1 MSTRYGL
8 IRQRSFSL
16 FSCAF
21 LILLMILSS
30 SGKAAAHS
38 LLLASGAPQG
48 EPTPSELINA
58 VNTLRAGH
66 GLSALKVHRILM
78 QTAQSQANALLA
90 SHGAVGHSRP
100 GGMTYTEQLI
110 QLGYPLAGDLSLGGF
125 RSENYVFGNDLTIP
139 DAIQFWLGDEPHTNT
154 MLSPNYLDI
163 GAGVAVGSDGTVYYV
178 VDTAR
183 PTSSGLPQS
192 DAASALTVTVDP
204 SQLLSQYIIP
214 VSLSTARPDGT
225 VYHKVQYGQSLWS
238 IAIAYGTTIKNLQ
251 ALNNLSDIT
260 IYEGQVLL
268 VQRDATQPASPVPT
282 PTRTPSPTPV
292 IATPTPTE
300 PLASPTTETR
310 PDTGTAEAD
319 TATQS
324 SSASPMLGIAVF
336 LVVLGATAAA
346 LLLRQK
352 D

>member
-1 MSTRYGL
+1 MSARDGL
-8 IRQRSFSL
+8 GRKRFARFLFCASFLLAILLSPFRTAEARSL
-16 FSCAF
+16 FRGREA
-21 LILLMILSS
+21 
-30 SGKAAAHS
+30 
-38 LLLASGAPQG
+38 QQR

-58 VNTLRAGH
+58 VNALRSSH
-66 GLSALKVHRILM
+66 GLSALKIHRILM

-125 RSENYVFGNDLTIP
+125 RSENYVFGTDLTIA
-139 DAIQFWLGDEPHTNT
+139 DAMQFWLGDEPHTNT

-163 GAGVAVGSDGTVYYV
+163 GAGVAIGSDGTVYYV

-214 VSLSTARPDGT
+214 VSRSTARPDGM

-251 ALNNLSDIT
+251 ALNNLSDTT
-260 IYEGQVLL
+260 IFDGQVLL
-268 VQRDATQPASPVPT
+268 VQRGATQPASPVPT
-282 PTRTPSPTPV
+282 PTGTPSPTPV
-292 IATPTPTE
+292 SATPTHIELP
-300 PLASPTTETR
+300 ASPTMSLFGAETTEASQASR
-310 PDTGTAEAD
+310 G
-319 TATQS
+319 
-324 SSASPMLGIAVF
+324 SSAGPMLGIVVF
-336 LVVLGATAAA
+336 LMVVGATAAA

-352 D
+352 N